1 MNISSVNKIFFKLG
15 EFQLRW
21 RALILGV
28 IILFTAFSFTGLP
41 KLRMAGNEEEWFE
54 DWEQVKID
62 SDRFKEI
69 FGSDDAIMVMVQAD
83 DVFAPEV
90 LAGIERLGQRL
101 EEEVPYADKATSIV
115 TAKVPVGSE
124 DGIEIKSPFEDGIPS
139 DQAELKAKKDFILSR
154 QSLVNNIV
162 SDDAKESW
170 VILSLENY
178 DGGVEFASEHI
189 ARPAQKVILEEN
201 EKAAGAYTLKPT
213 GMSYS
218 EMEENDVVAREC
230 KIRVLSGFFVMLL
243 CLVLF
248 VRSLRGVIVPLV
260 ATVAG
265 IGSVLGLSAHL
276 GFVADS
282 NMITLP
288 ILLGMALSVGYSV
301 HFVNSFRMHFRRT
314 GARRDSVVK
323 AVGETG
329 WPILFTVI
337 TTIASLISFLFSGIG
352 PIRWVGGISASIVF
366 SVYLYV
372 IVFIPILMCFGKDWK
387 GEVSPSLQPAVR
399 SYATPSAGDGSGTA
413 FNETCSKLAS
423 QVLPAKPSLPTPATP
438 PSSSPTGATSA
449 DNAFARFGEKVTL
462 HSKIAALLSAL
473 VILAMVPGI
482 FKISVNMDYVEM
494 MGDKV
499 AYVERLLSVLSG
511 KLGSLYSY
519 DVMIS
524 FDDPD
529 AFKSAEKMKALEKLS
544 DHLGTLKLTKISGE
558 KPRVTSACQMLK
570 EINRMFNG
578 DDIAFYSLSDDD
590 AVTAQYLV
598 LYSENFED
606 WFDTASDDYGTT
618 RIHVE
623 LAGYDANVIVSDI
636 ESAGSAARELFPGA
650 KISIVGEVVEYAEM
664 NHKLVSAEL
673 KSFSL
678 SFVIIAILLILAF
691 SSLRTG
697 LIGMIPNLAPVIV
710 VGGVM
715 GYAGYS
721 LDMLTMT
728 IMPMILGIA
737 VDDTIH
743 LINHIKLQLEK
754 NGDYKDA
761 IVVSFREIGKT
772 MGMTTFI
779 LCAMFFMYTFS
790 PMGCLFRIGML
801 AMIGLASALLAD
813 YTLTPALI
821 ALTKPFGGKK

>member
-1 MNISSVNKIFFKLG
+1 MLALSNECEALLMNISSVNKIFLKIG
-15 EFQLRW
+15 EIQLRW
-21 RALILGV
+21 RWLILGA
-28 IILFTAFSFTGLP
+28 IILFTVFCFSGLP
-41 KLRMAGNEEEWFE
+41 KLKMANNEEEWFE

-115 TAKVPVGSE
+115 TAKIPIGSE
-124 DGIEIKSPFEDGIPS
+124 ESIEIKSPFEDGIPS
-139 DQAELKAKKDFILSR
+139 DPAELKAKKDFILSR
-154 QSLVNNIV
+154 ESLVNNIV

-178 DGGVEFASEHI
+178 DGGVEFAAENI

-218 EMEENDVVAREC
+218 EMEENDVVAQEC
-230 KIRVLSGFFVMLL
+230 KTRVLSGFFVMLL
-243 CLVLF
+243 CLVIF

-372 IVFIPILMCFGKDWK
+372 IVFIPILMCFGKDL
-387 GEVSPSLQPAVR
+387 ERVSAKAVPEPFSL
-399 SYATPSAGDGSGTA
+399 
-413 FNETCSKLAS
+413 
-423 QVLPAKPSLPTPATP
+423 
-438 PSSSPTGATSA
+438 PTGATAA
-449 DNAFARFGEKVTL
+449 DNAFARFGEKVTR
-462 HSKIAALLSAL
+462 HSKIVALLSAL
-473 VILAMVPGI
+473 VILAMIPGI

-494 MGDKV
+494 MGNKV
-499 AYVERLLSVLSG
+499 PYVERLLSVLSG

-524 FDDPD
+524 YDDSD
-529 AFKSAEKMKALEKLS
+529 AFKSAKNMQNLEKLS
-544 DHLGTLKLTKISGE
+544 DRLGALKLTKISGG

-570 EINRMFNG
+570 EINRMFN
-578 DDIAFYSLSDDD
+578 DDDLAFYALSDDD
-590 AVTAQYLV
+590 AVTAQNLV
-598 LYSENFED
+598 FYSDSFED
-606 WFDTASDDYGTT
+606 WFDTESDDFGVTH
-618 RIHVE
+618 IHVE

-636 ESAGSAARELFPGA
+636 ESAKSSAKELFPDA

-691 SSLRTG
+691 SSLGTG

-754 NGDYKDA
+754 SDDYKEA
-761 IVVSFREIGKT
+761 VVVSFREIGKT

-790 PMGCLFRIGML
+790 PMGCLFRIGIL

-821 ALTKPFGGKK
+821 ALIKPFGKKIK

>member
-1 MNISSVNKIFFKLG
+1 MNISSVNKIFFKIG
-15 EFQLRW
+15 EIQLRW
-21 RALILGV
+21 RWIILGA
-28 IILFTAFSFTGLP
+28 IILFTAFCFSGLP
-41 KLRMAGNEEEWFE
+41 KLKMANNEEEWFE

-90 LAGIERLGQRL
+90 LAGIERLGRRL

-115 TAKVPVGSE
+115 TAEIPIGSE
-124 DGIEIKSPFEDGIPS
+124 ESIEIKSPFEDGIPS
-139 DQAELKAKKDFILSR
+139 DPAELKAKKDFILSR

-162 SDDAKESW
+162 SDDSKESW

-178 DGGVEFASEHI
+178 DGGVEFAAENI

-218 EMEENDVVAREC
+218 EMEENDVVAQEC
-230 KIRVLSGFFVMLL
+230 KTRVLSGFFVMLL
-243 CLVLF
+243 CLVIF

-372 IVFIPILMCFGKDWK
+372 IVFIPILMCFGKDL
-387 GEVSPSLQPAVR
+387 ERVS
-399 SYATPSAGDGSGTA
+399 
-413 FNETCSKLAS
+413 
-423 QVLPAKPSLPTPATP
+423 AKTVPEPFTLR
-438 PSSSPTGATSA
+438 TGATAA
-449 DNAFARFGEKVTL
+449 DNAFARFGEKVTRR
-462 HSKIAALLSAL
+462 SKIVALLSAL

-494 MGDKV
+494 MGNKV
-499 AYVERLLSVLSG
+499 PYVERLLSVLSG

-524 FDDPD
+524 YDDSD
-529 AFKSAEKMKALEKLS
+529 AFKSAEKMKNLEALEEKL
-544 DHLGTLKLTKISGE
+544 GKLKLTKISGG

-570 EINRMFNG
+570 EINRMFN
-578 DDIAFYSLSDDD
+578 DDDLAFYALSDDD
-590 AVTAQYLV
+590 AVTAQNLV
-598 LYSENFED
+598 FYSDSFED
-606 WFDTASDDYGTT
+606 WFDTESDDFGVTH
-618 RIHVE
+618 IHVE

-636 ESAGSAARELFPGA
+636 EGAKSSAKELFPDA

-691 SSLRTG
+691 SSLETG

-754 NGDYKDA
+754 NGDYKEA
-761 IVVSFREIGKT
+761 VVVSFREIGKT

-821 ALTKPFGGKK
+821 ALTKPFGKKIK

>member
-1 MNISSVNKIFFKLG
+1 MNISSVNKIFFKIG
-15 EFQLRW
+15 EIQLRW
-21 RALILGV
+21 RWIILGA
-28 IILFTAFSFTGLP
+28 IILFTAFCFSGLP
-41 KLRMAGNEEEWFE
+41 KLKMANNEEEWFE

-90 LAGIERLGQRL
+90 LAGIERLGRRL

-115 TAKVPVGSE
+115 TAEIPIGSE
-124 DGIEIKSPFEDGIPS
+124 ESIEIKSPFEDGIPS
-139 DQAELKAKKDFILSR
+139 DPAELKAKKDFILSR
-154 QSLVNNIV
+154 ESLVNNIV
-162 SDDAKESW
+162 SDDSKETW

-178 DGGVEFASEHI
+178 DGGVEFAAENI

-218 EMEENDVVAREC
+218 EMEENDVVAQEC
-230 KIRVLSGFFVMLL
+230 KTRVLSGFFVMLL
-243 CLVLF
+243 CLVIF

-276 GFVADS
+276 GYVADS

-372 IVFIPILMCFGKDWK
+372 IVFIPILMCFGKDL
-387 GEVSPSLQPAVR
+387 ERVS
-399 SYATPSAGDGSGTA
+399 
-413 FNETCSKLAS
+413 
-423 QVLPAKPSLPTPATP
+423 AKTVPEPFTLR
-438 PSSSPTGATSA
+438 TGATAA
-449 DNAFARFGEKVTL
+449 DNAFARFGEKVTR
-462 HSKIAALLSAL
+462 HSKIVALLSAL
-473 VILAMVPGI
+473 VILAMIPGI

-494 MGDKV
+494 MGNKV
-499 AYVERLLSVLSG
+499 PYVERLLSVLSG

-524 FDDPD
+524 YDDSD
-529 AFKSAEKMKALEKLS
+529 AFKSAKNIQNLEKLS
-544 DHLGTLKLTKISGE
+544 DRLGALKLTKISGG

-570 EINRMFNG
+570 EINRMFN
-578 DDIAFYSLSDDD
+578 DDDLAFYALSDDD
-590 AVTAQYLV
+590 AVTAQNLV
-598 LYSENFED
+598 FYSDSFED
-606 WFDTASDDYGTT
+606 WFDTESDDFGVTHV
-618 RIHVE
+618 HVE

-636 ESAGSAARELFPGA
+636 ESAKSSAKELFPDA

-691 SSLRTG
+691 SSLGTG

-754 NGDYKDA
+754 SDDYKEA
-761 IVVSFREIGKT
+761 VVVSFREIGKT

-790 PMGCLFRIGML
+790 PMGCLFRIGIL

-821 ALTKPFGGKK
+821 ALIKPFGKKIK